1 MGFHQ
6 ITPVADRP
14 SGRVH
19 FLPIHSKDTA
29 ADRAKAL
36 YSHIL
41 RHHGLPD
48 AIISDRDHRFTLTFW
63 KDFFLCGG
71 KFKMSSARHPQTE
84 GASVVMNRTVGNF
97 IRCYCYVKQ
106 DNRDLLVTATEFA
119 YNSTLSEVLGAS
131 TFEIN
136 LGGNLETH

>member
-1 MGFHQ
+1 
-6 ITPVADRP
+6 
-14 SGRVH
+14 
-19 FLPIHSKDTA
+19 
-29 ADRAKAL
+29 
-36 YSHIL
+36 
-41 RHHGLPD
+41 
-48 AIISDRDHRFTLTFW
+48 
-63 KDFFLCGG
+63 
-71 KFKMSSARHPQTE
+71 MSSARHPQTE